1 MVAVSVEASPPP
13 DHFVVSVTASSEIS
27 NQNSLLQ
34 FDPDKPSQI
43 FNSVPFPYFES
54 TLWGDFDQVEDRF
67 ILLEF
72 GSLQMYDA
80 RNLSHIDSL
89 DINEISI
96 QLPTAMHY
104 DRASKVFWIMWTG
117 NGQVANQWCAVSS
130 ATNHTCFGFSGQF
143 EEVIGSIKVE

>member
-1 MVAVSVEASPPP
+1 MVIFLCAHVILNSMVAVSVEASPPP

-96 QLPTAMHY
+96 QLPTAAIRRH
-104 DRASKVFWIMWTG
+104 A
-117 NGQVANQWCAVSS
+117 
-130 ATNHTCFGFSGQF
+130 
-143 EEVIGSIKVE
+143 